1 MVMSIDQLIREL
13 ALAMERGGENKKEKG
28 EGRRRAEGRGR
39 QSLTDGRRQAQT
51 QLHPQPFGSYSSPA
65 SLPVTPGQVDPQ
77 DCVPSNRGGSHA
89 RPKCL
94 FAASSNTYN

>member
-39 QSLTDGRRQAQT
+39 QSLTDGGGRHKHSST
-51 QLHPQPFGSYSSPA
+51 SSPSGLTQA
-65 SLPVTPGQVDPQ
+65 LP
-77 DCVPSNRGGSHA
+77 
-89 RPKCL
+89 L
-94 FAASSNTYN
+94 YL